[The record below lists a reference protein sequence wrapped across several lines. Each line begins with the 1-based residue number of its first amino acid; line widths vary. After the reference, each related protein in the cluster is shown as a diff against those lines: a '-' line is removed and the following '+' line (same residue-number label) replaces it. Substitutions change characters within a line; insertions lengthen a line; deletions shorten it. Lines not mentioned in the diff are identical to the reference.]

1 MRTVKVNTSKEYDI
15 LIGKGLLTQV
25 GKELAK
31 RISPCKAAIITDNK
45 VDSLFSA
52 TVSHS
57 LAEAGFSQC
66 KFVFLQG
73 EGSKHIGTLS
83 DILEF
88 LAEEEIT
95 RQDVIIA
102 LGGGVVGDMAGFAAA
117 VYQRGISFVQLPTTF
132 LAAVDSSVGGKTAI
146 DLKAGKNMAGAFY
159 QPKLVL
165 CDINTLLTLPKDI
178 FADGVAETLKYG
190 IIGNEKL
197 FEKVETLD
205 YIQDLEG
212 IIEICVSM
220 KRDIV
225 MRDEFD
231 NGERQLLN
239 LGHTLGHS
247 IEKLSQFTIS
257 HGHAVAIGL
266 YLIANAAE
274 ARGIGESGLAER
286 IRKALVKNGL
296 PTKADFTIEEI
307 AQGALMDKKRRGG
320 TISFIF
326 PEKIGRCRIEKIPV
340 EEVEQ
345 LVAEAMKSR

>member
-1 MRTVKVNTSKEYDI
+1 MRKVKVSTSTEYDI

-25 GKELAK
+25 GKEVAS
-31 RISPCKAAIITDNK
+31 RVSPCKAAIITDDK
-45 VDSLFSA
+45 VNTLFA
-52 TVSHS
+52 PTVAHS
-57 LAEAGFSQC
+57 LSDAGFGLC
-66 KFVFLQG
+66 KFVFPRG

-88 LAEEEIT
+88 LAENEMT
-95 RQDVIIA
+95 RQDIIIA
-102 LGGGVVGDMAGFAAA
+102 IGGGVVGDMAGFAAGI
-117 VYQRGISFVQLPTTF
+117 YQRGIGFVQIPTTF

-146 DLKAGKNMAGAFY
+146 DLKAGKNMAGVFY

-165 CDINTLLTLPKDI
+165 CDTNALLTLPKEI

-190 IIGNEKL
+190 IIGNEAL
-197 FEKVETLD
+197 FCRVESLD
-205 YIQDLEG
+205 FIQNLEE
-212 IIEICVSM
+212 IIEICVTM

-247 IEKLSQFTIS
+247 IEKLSEFSIS
-257 HGHAVAIGL
+257 HGYAVAIGL

-274 ARGIGESGLAER
+274 ARGIGEKGLAEQ
-286 IRKALVKNGL
+286 IRKALIKNGL
-296 PTKADFTIEEI
+296 PVKTEFTPQQI
-307 AQGALMDKKRRGG
+307 AQGTLMDKKRRGG
-320 TISFIF
+320 AISFVF
-326 PEKIGRCRIEKIPV
+326 PEKIGQCRIEKIPV

-345 LVAEAMKSR
+345 LVMEAMKSR

>member
-1 MRTVKVNTSKEYDI
+1 MRKVEVNTSTQYDI

-25 GKELAK
+25 GKEMAS
-31 RISPCKAAIITDNK
+31 RISPCKVALITDDK

-52 TVSHS
+52 TVAHS
-57 LAEAGFSQC
+57 LTHAGFDLC
-66 KFVFLQG
+66 KFVFPRG

-88 LAEEEIT
+88 LAENEMT
-95 RQDVIIA
+95 RQDIIVA
-102 LGGGVVGDMAGFAAA
+102 MGGGVVGDMAGFAAA
-117 VYQRGISFVQLPTTF
+117 VYQRGIDFVQIPTTF

-165 CDINTLLTLPKDI
+165 CDTNALQTLPEEV
-178 FADGVAETLKYG
+178 FADGIAETLKYG
-190 IIGNEKL
+190 IIGNEDL
-197 FEKVETLD
+197 FNRVASLD
-205 YIQDLEG
+205 FTQDLEE

-247 IEKLSQFTIS
+247 IEKLSGFTIS
-257 HGHAVAIGL
+257 HGHGVAIGL
-266 YLIANAAE
+266 NLIANAAE
-274 ARGIGESGLAER
+274 AKGFAESGLAER
-286 IRKALVKNGL
+286 IRKALTKNGL
-296 PTKADFTIEEI
+296 PVKAEFSAQQI
-307 AQGALMDKKRRGG
+307 AHGTLMDKKRRGG
-320 TISFIF
+320 AISFIF
-326 PEKIGRCRIEKIPV
+326 PEKIGQCRIEKIPV